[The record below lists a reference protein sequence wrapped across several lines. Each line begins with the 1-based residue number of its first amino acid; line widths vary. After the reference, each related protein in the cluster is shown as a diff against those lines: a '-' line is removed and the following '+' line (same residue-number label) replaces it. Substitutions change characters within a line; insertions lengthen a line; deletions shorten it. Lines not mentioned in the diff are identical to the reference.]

1 MNEHDEWR
9 QALLRSDPRLSRFD
23 PLGRIV
29 FHDDFDDGLL
39 GWSAGGGQLR
49 RTLDTML
56 EPYKHLRAPM
66 LSNLT
71 VWDTGT
77 TGSLDGCYA
86 LKLATRPRPGNVA
99 MAIKRL
105 TRRFAGPIRA
115 EYYFSFKPEASEM
128 RLSDRDVRCIA
139 FGFDL
144 QESDRAGEGA
154 RRVHPIVRYLN
165 SYEGRRV
172 GHWQYKKDYTPF
184 HKIGGTG
191 ETVSFY
197 AYGDD
202 HWEDIPGGEQRL
214 CYNEIA
220 TKINWHYLCFD
231 FDLATMTMTSL
242 RCNDRTF
249 LICAASGALKS
260 RRCRTSGA

>member
-1 MNEHDEWR
+1 M
-9 QALLRSDPRLSRFD
+9 
-23 PLGRIV
+23 
-29 FHDDFDDGLL
+29 
-39 GWSAGGGQLR
+39 
-49 RTLDTML
+49 
-56 EPYKHLRAPM
+56 
-66 LSNLT
+66 
-71 VWDTGT
+71 
-77 TGSLDGCYA
+77 
-86 LKLATRPRPGNVA
+86 KLATRPQPGNVS

-105 TRRFAGPIRA
+105 TRRLAGPIRA

-128 RLSDRDVRCIA
+128 RLSDRDVRCVA

-144 QESDRAGEGA
+144 QESDRTGEGA

-172 GHWQYKKDYTPF
+172 GRWQYKKGYTPF
-184 HKIGGTG
+184 NKIGGTG

-202 HWEDIPGGEQRL
+202 NWEDVPGGEQRL

-231 FDLATMTMTSL
+231 FDLETMTMTSL

-249 LICAASGALKS
+249 DLRGLGSIEIPAMPNLWCMMQPLVYVSADTEKRAFMYLDSATLSAKS
-260 RRCRTSGA
+260 L